1 LPAGVGSNVMLPPL
15 AGKVC
20 HNLRRI
26 VESFVKSSVTGNP
39 EIVKQGT
46 LMLSLPVQLHFQ
58 GPMPE
63 PETGDAVPAV
73 QSPVVGAV
81 KTRIAA
87 AGPHWPDAALTA
99 RVADD
104 ISRRIRNMSR

>member
-1 LPAGVGSNVMLPPL
+1 MLPPL

-104 ISRRIRNMSR
+104 ISRRIKNMSR